1 MRPDVGF
8 AVQEALA
15 RNDRRALAELV
26 PCTCNDDDYDYDV
39 GTDAC
44 PAKVWNGCRALEYEE
59 WDSRG
64 SDWEF
69 DLDARLD
76 GLRSDVDLDPDDDI
90 PTSEALSAHATEISK
105 LCPAGWEARWKPSRE
120 LLAITNE
127 ASDRV
132 FVIRMAEGDIGVTVE
147 SHDLATAYE
156 APESTK
162 VPARTYF
169 TPAWIIRMLRPL
181 FLKYHP

>member
-26 PCTCNDDDYDYDV
+26 PCACDDDYY

-44 PAKVWNGCRALEYEE
+44 PAKIWDGCRAREE
-59 WDSRG
+59 NDWDDWDSRG
-64 SDWEF
+64 SDI
-69 DLDARLD
+69 D
-76 GLRSDVDLDPDDDI
+76 GGSDVDLDPDDDI
-90 PTSEALSAHATEISK
+90 PTAEALSVHAIEISN
-105 LCPAGWEARWKPSRE
+105 LCPAGWEAHWRPSRE

-147 SHDLATAYE
+147 SHDHATAYE
-156 APESTK
+156 ALESTK
-162 VPARTYF
+162 VPSRAYF

-181 FLKYHP
+181 FLRYHP